1 MLRAISSS
9 VTLHLPSMGSERGHR
24 NLGLQ
29 RTAIGL
35 LIVATGLLLSLP
47 LVRFGHARL
56 AHDAFQDLSWYEQFS
71 NQFWSGDPYPRW
83 IMGMNLGLGSPIFF
97 CYGPAAFFV
106 PTLLRPIFTHVFVGR
121 RELIEFDFSF
131 TLVLIGSGFSAYLW
145 LKKMTNRWVALVSA
159 ILYMAAP
166 YHLIGDVHFRYAAAE
181 CLTFVAMP
189 LLMYFSIELRR
200 GNPLATVGWAASY
213 ALLISSHL
221 LTTLIFSPVPA
232 LYFLFLPESQPRRKL
247 VVRLAIAVALGIGLS
262 AIYLLPALAHQQN
275 IPTQRLTAEP
285 FNYYEN
291 NFVRFDRASL
301 VQGLETRSFN
311 WYTSLFVL
319 MTGPIIVCGLLLS
332 LAGNNKHRKRE
343 TIFWASVGA
352 ASIFMMLPWS
362 LPVWRLLPPL
372 QQIWFPWRFN
382 TLLTLAA
389 TASAAVGIFALSW
402 PLKVRQAIWAAI
414 GLLVLV
420 SWTIPIAKL
429 PRIYGSQKRLPDDEV
444 QLIRMGGDN
453 LRRVWAR
460 WTDQTLLT
468 YEGMAELVQSFP
480 SAKAVDAKGLVSVSD
495 WKPRRIHLQVSSPDG
510 TWVVLRQFYYPGWS
524 ARVVGGGQLTVQP
537 STPEGLIRFWVPGGN
552 HEVLVW
558 LNGGVMEKIGRWI
571 STATLL
577 TCLVL
582 IVSGKTNLPGA
593 FGKQR

>member
-1 MLRAISSS
+1 
-9 VTLHLPSMGSERGHR
+9 MGPERGHR
-24 NLGLQ
+24 NLSLQ
-29 RTAIGL
+29 GIAIGL
-35 LIVATGLLLSLP
+35 LIVATGLVLSLP

-56 AHDAFQDLSWYEQFS
+56 AHDAFQDLSWYAGFS
-71 NQFWSGDPYPRW
+71 DQFWSGDPYPRW
-83 IMGMNLGLGSPIFF
+83 VMSLNDGLGSPIFY

-106 PTLLRPIFTHVFVGR
+106 PTLLRPIFTHFFVGL

-131 TLVLIGSGFSAYLW
+131 ILVLIASGFSAYLW
-145 LKKMTNRWVALVSA
+145 IKRITNRWVALASA
-159 ILYMAAP
+159 LLYMAAP
-166 YHLIGDVHFRYAAAE
+166 YHLIGDVYFRYAAAE

-189 LLMYFSIELRR
+189 LLMYFSIELRS

-213 ALLISSHL
+213 ALLIGSHL

-232 LYFLFLPESQPRRKL
+232 LYLLFLPGAQPRRKVL
-247 VVRLAIAVALGIGLS
+247 VRLAIAVALGVGLS

-319 MTGPIIVCGLLLS
+319 MTAPIIVCGLLLS
-332 LAGNNKHRKRE
+332 WAGSDNHRKRE
-343 TIFWASVGA
+343 AIFWGSIGA

-362 LPVWRLLPPL
+362 LPVWRLLPLL
-372 QQIWFPWRFN
+372 QQVWFPWRFN

-389 TASAAVGIFALSW
+389 TASAALGMFALRW
-402 PLKVRQAIWAAI
+402 PLGARQTIWAAI
-414 GLLVLV
+414 GLLLLL

-460 WTDQTLLT
+460 WTDQSLLT
-468 YEGMAELVQSFP
+468 YEGMAQLVQKFP
-480 SAKAVDAKGLVSVSD
+480 RAKAVDANGQVAVSD
-495 WKPRRIHLQVSSPDG
+495 WRPGRIRLQVNSPDG
-510 TWVVLRQFYYPGWS
+510 TWVVLRHFYYPGWS
-524 ARVVGGGQLTVQP
+524 AQVVGGVQLVVQP
-537 STPEGLIRFWVPGGN
+537 STPEGLIQFWVPGKN
-552 HEVLVW
+552 HEVRVW
-558 LNGGVMEKIGRWI
+558 LDGGVFQKIGGWLSSVASLI
-571 STATLL
+571 CFVLL
-577 TCLVL
+577 VGLKSKVRNSREVHPSL
-582 IVSGKTNLPGA
+582 AGSDPRGH
-593 FGKQR
+593 